1 LRGRFVTSQISHR
14 PPDWTQSVKT
24 LTTAIVMSLLT
35 ALPLQ
40 AEVYDAFVVQLRDQ
54 GYSEITVGYTWLG
67 RIVINAQRDTI
78 TREVVLNA
86 RTGEILGDHASEI
99 AAAAL
104 PKYTNSEG
112 SDHNDPP
119 PPAAIEAPMPDP
131 MAAVA
136 GMADER
142 TILDSGDVAGGTD

>member
-1 LRGRFVTSQISHR
+1 M
-14 PPDWTQSVKT
+14 KT
-24 LTTAIVMSLLT
+24 LTTAIVMSLMT

-54 GYSEITVGYTWLG
+54 GYSHITVGYTWLG
-67 RIVINAQRDTI
+67 RIVINAKRDTI

-99 AAAAL
+99 AAATL
-104 PKYTNSEG
+104 PKYTDSQG
-112 SDHNDPP
+112 SDHNDLQ
-119 PPAAIEAPMPDP
+119 PPAAVVAPTTDP

-136 GMADER
+136 GMSDQR
-142 TILDSGDVAGGTD
+142 SMLDSGDLAEGTD

>member
-1 LRGRFVTSQISHR
+1 
-14 PPDWTQSVKT
+14 VKT

-35 ALPLQ
+35 ALPLK
-40 AEVYDAFVVQLRDQ
+40 AEVYDAFVVQLREQ
-54 GYSEITVGYTWLG
+54 GYSQITVGYTWLG
-67 RIVINAQRDTI
+67 RVVINAQRDAI

-99 AAAAL
+99 GAAL
-104 PKYTNSEG
+104 PQYTNSEG

-119 PPAAIEAPMPDP
+119 PPATVEAPMPDP
-131 MAAVA
+131 MAAVV
-136 GMADER
+136 GMSDQR